1 MKVVKAGE
9 DLKKK
14 NVVYVVFFFMSVVVV
29 FVCSFVSPLNTVS
42 SMHSIHGE
50 GTLGVNGNCSCSLLG
65 LPGI

>member
-1 MKVVKAGE
+1 MKVGKAGE

-14 NVVYVVFFFMSVVVV
+14 NVVYVVVFFMSVVV

-42 SMHSIHGE
+42 SMHSVHGE
-50 GTLGVNGNCSCSLLG
+50 GTLGVNGNCSCSLFV